1 MKTATGEGKM
11 MTEEYIAVWRD
22 EDSDPERPV
31 YCVSLCDDDG
41 AEKRCLDC
49 TPLSDHAIMVGKAE
63 AASRHIECRIQF

>member
-11 MTEEYIAVWRD
+11 KTAEYIAVWRD

-31 YCVSLCDDDG
+31 YCVSVCDDDG
-41 AEKRCLDC
+41 AERCLDC
-49 TPLSDHAIMVGKAE
+49 APLADTAIMVGKAE